1 MFGSNL
7 LEVAIGVVF
16 IYLLVSLACS
26 AANEM
31 VEGWLKN
38 RATDLERGIREMFGP
53 GDPKTPWLMEN
64 LYNNPMVN
72 CLFKGKYN
80 DAKAQLRRLKDFL
93 RKGPDLPSYIPAR
106 SFALALM
113 DIATMPAAAA
123 SSSQASPPPAS
134 PPPASPPPASPPPA
148 SPRADASSRLSG
160 ATGATP
166 PGPVAGMSISLNAVP
181 PAVPA
186 PGQPGNPLTPFREQ
200 VLANNDLPDQVKT
213 GLVTLI
219 DAAGSDVAKARENIE
234 QWFNSTMERVS
245 GWYKRRTQLIIFVL
259 GFGIAAVFNIDSFVM
274 AGRLATDKSLRE
286 SLVAASE
293 EYAKVSAASAAAS
306 PSPPPVV
313 SAGAGSPANPSAQ
326 PAASASQPASPNN
339 IQPAVPAAPAS
350 ATPSVG
356 PSPAGAGPSP
366 SAVTSP
372 APTKAEKAFKDDY
385 DKLEALGLPIG
396 WDTDEAKKLFDQGLW
411 TNKRNWTRKLLGLL
425 ITSLAVSLG
434 APFWFD
440 MLNKFMV
447 VRSTIKPHEKST
459 EEKPK

>member
-16 IYLLVSLACS
+16 VYLLVSLACS
-26 AANEM
+26 AANEI

-53 GDPKTPWLMEN
+53 GDPKTPLMMEN

-80 DAKAQLRRLKDFL
+80 DAKEQLRRLKDFL
-93 RKGPDLPSYIPAR
+93 RKGPDLPSYIPAT

-113 DIATMPAAAA
+113 DVATMPA
-123 SSSQASPPPAS
+123 PPPAS
-134 PPPASPPPASPPPA
+134 PLPGSPPASVT
-148 SPRADASSRLSG
+148 SRPSG

-166 PGPVAGMSISLNAVP
+166 PGPAPGVSVSLNAVP
-181 PAVPA
+181 PALPA
-186 PGQPGNPLTPFREQ
+186 PGQPGNPLTPFRDQ

-259 GFGIAAVFNIDSFVM
+259 GFGIAGVFNIDSIVM

-293 EYAKVSAASAAAS
+293 EYAKASAASVAAS
-306 PSPPPVV
+306 PSPSPSV
-313 SAGAGSPANPSAQ
+313 SPAAASPANPSASQ
-326 PAASASQPASPNN
+326 ATSVIPAASPNRT
-339 IQPAVPAAPAS
+339 QSAVVSVPPSAAPSVVPPAAA
-350 ATPSVG
+350 
-356 PSPAGAGPSP
+356 AGPSP
-366 SAVTSP
+366 SPVTSP
-372 APTKAEKAFKDDY
+372 SPTKAEKAFKDDY

-411 TNKRNWTRKLLGLL
+411 TNKRAWTRKLLGLL

-447 VRSTIKPHEKST
+447 VRSTIKPHEKSP
-459 EEKPK
+459 EEKAK